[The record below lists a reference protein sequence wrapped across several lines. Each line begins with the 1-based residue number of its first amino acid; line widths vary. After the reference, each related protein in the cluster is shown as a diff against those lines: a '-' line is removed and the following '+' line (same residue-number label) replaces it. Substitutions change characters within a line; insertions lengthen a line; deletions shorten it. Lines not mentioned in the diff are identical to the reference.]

1 MTLETVYAIY
11 PFEAEHDDEVPFQM
25 GEPIT
30 VLEKDDLYR
39 DGWWRGKNICGQIG
53 LFPKNYTTY
62 EKPNPKNASSSPVS
76 SNSIKTS
83 SRQLSPTSAF
93 NMRGSDLDLPSAP
106 FRRPSPSIDDTI
118 VDIQNK
124 LHRMGVRSEEE
135 EIYQYKLNQQ
145 NLLWSPKNGHSNKYP
160 MTSSSES
167 STSSSRISSLER
179 QHSSQSRSVGNTKK
193 VERSSSER
201 PLNGHPMSWDVD
213 QVCMWL
219 SEKGFDSEIHHFI
232 ENDITGD
239 VLLGLSLSTL
249 KELDINS
256 FGKRVRIMNVI
267 TELKSHYSENDDVSD
282 FEEFNQQSTT
292 FYPDSLPLSPQNG
305 VYSNQA
311 VNSSGSLFNHYSTIP
326 NSLSHVE
333 ELVAF
338 PKHLIDAQRN
348 STVTKNVP
356 PTYYTYSRR
365 VGDAEGSN
373 IETVIKSPNKKS
385 GKFLA
390 KLSFSK
396 TKDRNSINNTGKKE
410 KARTN
415 SGGGWDFNRSE
426 EEYVMK
432 DKIMKNKSAGE
443 ESASSQEMEKNR
455 LKFVSN
461 KKNRS
466 VLDRSSLVGN
476 QLGLPK
482 RPIEM
487 QNQLINSNSTLNDRK
502 NNIYSLENIGNNINL
517 SDEAFNSIGEADHE
531 GYLKKQ
537 GEKYKTWNS
546 RYCILKGINL
556 YYFKNDKEL
565 DLSKAKGY
573 INLTGYRII
582 SDENILHGKYGFKL
596 IHDTEKSHYFAH
608 EDMKTLKG
616 WIKAMMKSTIARD
629 SKAPVI
635 SSSNIA
641 TIPLSEARKM
651 TPRPPETRRPPVG
664 SASINKVSSP
674 ILRPTS
680 PISQRSGSPIQA
692 RPLTP
697 TLQTFQNSSPLMRPF
712 NNRSTVEFF

>member
-25 GEPIT
+25 GEPIA

-39 DGWWRGKNICGQIG
+39 DGWWRGKNIYGQIG
-53 LFPKNYTTY
+53 LFPKDYTTY
-62 EKPNPKNASSSPVS
+62 EKPIPKNVSLTPV
-76 SNSIKTS
+76 NNDSIKTS
-83 SRQLSPTSAF
+83 SHQLPPISAI
-93 NMRGSDLDLPSAP
+93 NMRGSELDLSSASL
-106 FRRPSPSIDDTI
+106 RMPSPSIDETI
-118 VDIQNK
+118 DDIQDK
-124 LHRMGVRSEEE
+124 LQRMGVRTEEE

-145 NLLWSPKNGHSNKYP
+145 NLWSPKNGHSSKFP

-167 STSSSRISSLER
+167 STTSSRISSLDR
-179 QHSSQSRSVGNTKK
+179 QHSSPSRFESVGNTKK
-193 VERSSSER
+193 VERSSER
-201 PLNGHPMSWDVD
+201 QVGGHPMSWDVD

-219 SEKGFDSEIHHFI
+219 TEKGFESEIHHFI

-256 FGKRVRIMNVI
+256 FGKRVRIMNII

-282 FEEFNQQSTT
+282 FEEFNQHPTT
-292 FYPDSLPLSPQNG
+292 FYPDSSLSPQNG

-311 VNSSGSLFNHYSTIP
+311 MNSSGSLFNNYGIIP
-326 NSLSHVE
+326 NNLSHIDD
-333 ELVAF
+333 LVAF
-338 PKHLIDAQRN
+338 PKQLMDAQRN
-348 STVTKNVP
+348 SSVTKNVP

-385 GKFLA
+385 GKFLS
-390 KLSFSK
+390 KLNFSK
-396 TKDRNSINNTGKKE
+396 NKDRNSMNNTSKKE
-410 KARTN
+410 KART
-415 SGGGWDFNRSE
+415 STGGGGWEFKKCN
-426 EEYVMK
+426 EEYMK
-432 DKIMKNKSAGE
+432 DKIMKSKSAEE
-443 ESASSQEMEKNR
+443 ESASSPEMEKHR
-455 LKFVSN
+455 LKFMSN
-461 KKNRS
+461 KKNKP
-466 VLDRSSLVGN
+466 VLDRGSLVGN

-482 RPIEM
+482 QSIEV
-487 QNQLINSNSTLNDRK
+487 NSNSTLHDRK
-502 NNIYSLENIGNNINL
+502 NINYSLENIDDNENL
-517 SDEAFNSIGEADHE
+517 TEEAVKSIGEPDHE
-531 GYLKKQ
+531 GWLKKQ
-537 GEKYKTWNS
+537 GDKYKTWNS
-546 RYCILKGINL
+546 RYCILKGINF

-565 DLSKAKGY
+565 EISKMKGY

-608 EDMKTLKG
+608 DDMEALKG
-616 WIKAMMKSTIARD
+616 WMKAMMKATIARD

-651 TPRPPETRRPPVG
+651 TPRPPERGRHNVG
-664 SASINKVSSP
+664 SDAIDKISSP
-674 ILRPTS
+674 IPRPSSPIS
-680 PISQRSGSPIQA
+680 PISQRSGSPIQS

-697 TLQTFQNSSPLMRPF
+697 SLQPFQNSSPLMRPF
-712 NNRSTVEFF
+712 NHRSTVEFF